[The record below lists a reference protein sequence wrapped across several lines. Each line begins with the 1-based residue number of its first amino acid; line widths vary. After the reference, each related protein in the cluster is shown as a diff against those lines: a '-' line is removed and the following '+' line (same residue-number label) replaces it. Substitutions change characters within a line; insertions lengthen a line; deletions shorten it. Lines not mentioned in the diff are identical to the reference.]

1 MKSPERIRAKRYEIA
16 ARDVAGPRY
25 ESVTQEFA
33 VNGWCALD
41 ETQGTGDTRTPG
53 DAVVPRAGRGET
65 PRRSWYHFGTGCI
78 VHYVQIVHDVDTS
91 DDLDAHGHIY
101 TPIRSAGG

>member
-1 MKSPERIRAKRYEIA
+1 
-16 ARDVAGPRY
+16 
-25 ESVTQEFA
+25 
-33 VNGWCALD
+33 
-41 ETQGTGDTRTPG
+41 
-53 DAVVPRAGRGET
+53 VVPRAGRGET

-101 TPIRSAGG
+101 TPIRSAGGRKVAGSNPAVPTTGKPALEAGFLHVGRLDD